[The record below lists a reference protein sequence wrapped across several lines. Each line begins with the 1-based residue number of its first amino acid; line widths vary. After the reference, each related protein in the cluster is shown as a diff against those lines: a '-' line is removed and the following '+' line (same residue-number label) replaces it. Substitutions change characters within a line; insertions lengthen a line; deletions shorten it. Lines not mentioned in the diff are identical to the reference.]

1 MIEIFPLIGIRKK
14 RKFQNMTLISKKS
27 FFISFLLF
35 VIVAFSSLAHT
46 DTTNPIVKAR
56 MEAMKELAKSMKHLS
71 KVSRGTLPFETEAI
85 VEIFNAI
92 ENNASNTPELFS
104 VYAIDPTSE
113 AGTEIW
119 ENFEDFTKKAQSL
132 ESIANE
138 LALTVNAKDQLQSAM
153 MALGSSCKSCH
164 SKYRN

>member
-1 MIEIFPLIGIRKK
+1 
-14 RKFQNMTLISKKS
+14 MTLISKKS

-56 MEAMKELAKSMKHLS
+56 MEAMKELAKSMKYLS

-104 VYAIDPTSE
+104 VYAIDPTS
-113 AGTEIW
+113 
-119 ENFEDFTKKAQSL
+119 
-132 ESIANE
+132 
-138 LALTVNAKDQLQSAM
+138 
-153 MALGSSCKSCH
+153 
-164 SKYRN
+164 

>member
-1 MIEIFPLIGIRKK
+1 
-14 RKFQNMTLISKKS
+14 MTLISRK
-27 FFISFLLF
+27 FFSISLLLF
-35 VIVAFSSLAHT
+35 GILAFSNLAHS

-56 MEAMKELAKSMKHLS
+56 MEAMKELATSMKHLA
-71 KVSRGTLPFETEAI
+71 KVSRGNLPFETEAI
-85 VEIFNAI
+85 VEIFKSI
-92 ENNASNTPELFS
+92 QNNASNTPELFS
-104 VYAIDPTSE
+104 VYAMDPTSE

-132 ESIANE
+132 ESVAYD
-138 LALTVNAKDQLQSAM
+138 LTLTVNAKDQLQSAM